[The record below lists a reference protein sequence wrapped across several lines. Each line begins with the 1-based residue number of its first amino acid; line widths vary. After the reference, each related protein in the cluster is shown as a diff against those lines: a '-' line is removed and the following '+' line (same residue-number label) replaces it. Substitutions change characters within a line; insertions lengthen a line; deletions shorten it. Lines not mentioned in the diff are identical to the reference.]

1 MQTVGAKRYFLSL
14 AFSFRNSAKT
24 FATKNAH
31 AGTRGTRRSPSDVVV
46 IEYVI
51 STSFDGNEDSL

>member
-31 AGTRGTRRSPSDVVV
+31 AGTRGTKRSPSDVSPRSHVADA
-46 IEYVI
+46 
-51 STSFDGNEDSL
+51 TRGN